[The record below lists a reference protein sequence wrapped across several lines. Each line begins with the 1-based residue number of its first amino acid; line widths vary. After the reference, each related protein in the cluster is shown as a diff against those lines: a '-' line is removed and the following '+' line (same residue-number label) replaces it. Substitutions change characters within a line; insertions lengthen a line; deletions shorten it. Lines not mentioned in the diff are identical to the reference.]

1 MVGLSLGAQEAVPN
15 AASAEMNP
23 RNLIRFAPA

>member
-1 MVGLSLGAQEAVPN
+1 MVGLSLGAQTAVPN
-15 AASAEMNP
+15 AANAEKNP